1 MSSKTTP
8 AQRKQRLTGI
18 RHQQAR
24 QRRLRVIIWTVLVV
38 VLLGG
43 LYAVWLATSAPVGDT
58 GAAAPGVAPRGSGQ
72 YPYQVG
78 QPGIGQAA
86 PAFTLPATTGKK
98 ISLADYRGK
107 NVLLYFQEGLMCQ
120 PCWDQIGDLE
130 KNRAALKAAGVDEVI
145 SITADPVDLIARK
158 MRDEGY
164 STPVLADADLAV
176 SKAYDANSYGMMGD
190 SKPGHSFL
198 LIGPD
203 GTIRWR
209 ADYGGEPK
217 YTMFLPT
224 SQILADMRRDMQAAG
239 Q

>member
-1 MSSKTTP
+1 MSSKTTSG
-8 AQRKQRLTGI
+8 QRQQHVAEI
-18 RHQQAR
+18 RHQQTR
-24 QRRLRVIIWTVLVV
+24 QRRLRVIIWAVLAV

-43 LYAVWLATSAPVGDT
+43 LYAVWQTTSAPENVPV
-58 GAAAPGVAPRGSGQ
+58 GAAHGSGQ

-78 QPGIGQAA
+78 RPGIGQTA
-86 PAFTLPATTGKK
+86 PGFALPATTGKQ

-107 NVLLYFQEGLMCQ
+107 NVLVYFQEGLMCQ

-130 KNRAALKAAGVDEVI
+130 NNRAALKAAGVDDMI
-145 SITADPVDLIARK
+145 SITTDPVDLITRK
-158 MRDEGY
+158 MRDAGY
-164 STPVLADADLAV
+164 STPVLADVDLAV
-176 SKAYDANSYGMMGD
+176 TKAYDANSYGMMGD
-190 SKPGHSFL
+190 SKPGHSFI

>member
-1 MSSKTTP
+1 MSGKTAS
-8 AQRKQRLTGI
+8 AQRKQRLAEI
-18 RHQQAR
+18 RHTQAR
-24 QRRLRVIIWTVLVV
+24 QRRLRVITIWTVLTV

-43 LYAVWLATSAPVGDT
+43 LYAVWRATSAPAQPASDGGT
-58 GAAAPGVAPRGSGQ
+58 RGSQQ

-78 QPGIGQAA
+78 KPGGGQAA
-86 PAFTLPATTGKK
+86 PAFTLAATTGKQ

-107 NVLLYFQEGLMCQ
+107 NLLVYFQEGLMCQ

-130 KNRAALKAAGVDEVI
+130 KNRAALKASGINEMI
-145 SITADPVDLIARK
+145 SITVDPTDLIARK
-158 MRDEGY
+158 MTDEGY
-164 STPVLADADLAV
+164 TTPVLSDPDLTV
-176 SKAYDANSYGMMGD
+176 TKAYDANSYGMMGD
-190 SKPGHSFL
+190 SKPGHSFI

-224 SQILADMRRDMQAAG
+224 SQILADLKKDTAAK
-239 Q
+239 